1 MIQLILMENYR
12 LILNLLIMA
21 IHKVNSDDNGSTI
34 VIADGDTIII
44 ELSENPTTGYTWILK
59 NSKTEQIIEKSN
71 NYTSTNTGIGSGGTR
86 VFEFIMKIGEGG
98 SIILDNAQ
106 RWSNDVYQTFHLTYT
121 FD

>member
-1 MIQLILMENYR
+1 MGNYR

-106 RWSNDVYQTFHLTYT
+106 RWSSDVYQTFHLTYT